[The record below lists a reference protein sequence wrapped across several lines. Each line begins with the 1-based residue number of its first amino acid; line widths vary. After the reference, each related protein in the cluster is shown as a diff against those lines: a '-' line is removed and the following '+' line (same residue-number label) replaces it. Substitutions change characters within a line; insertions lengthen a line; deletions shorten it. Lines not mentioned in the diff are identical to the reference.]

1 MVLLITFFIGI
12 FMGWFINSR
21 YNTYLKRRKNRRDFS
36 DEIDLQATP
45 DEYLSEVEILQKRFV
60 EAKFQEMLQDSTG
73 KLDKVQDQK
82 EL

>member
-1 MVLLITFFIGI
+1 MVLLIIFFIGI